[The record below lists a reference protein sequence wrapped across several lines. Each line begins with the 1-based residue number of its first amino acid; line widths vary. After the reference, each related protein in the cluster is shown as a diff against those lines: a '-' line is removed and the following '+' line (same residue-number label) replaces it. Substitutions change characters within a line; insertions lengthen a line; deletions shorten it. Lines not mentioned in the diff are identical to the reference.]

1 MEGKEEAID
10 RLHGILVF
18 INVVETRNFS
28 ATARVLGVSTSAVS
42 AAVLRLEQKLAVRLL
57 NRTTR
62 RVMPTP
68 EGFEFYQRC
77 KQIIA
82 DLEQAE
88 MSVGRSG
95 RLPSGRLRIGMP
107 SALGRMWVIP
117 QLSDFVR
124 AYPSVSLEIVSGDF
138 FTAQSREG
146 LDAAIQVGELPS
158 SRMIV
163 RKLAA
168 VNYVICAAPA
178 YLRDR
183 GTPQHPADLKDH
195 VCLGYRRPRN
205 GQIRLWR
212 FKRGK
217 GHDKGQQKGMET
229 LTPTSDLVFN
239 SGEALISAA
248 CSGLGLAQ
256 VAEYYA
262 RPDIEVGRLIEVMR
276 GYGGDAHDISIVFQ
290 QRRRIAPRLRV
301 FVDFLIDMFDPP
313 PWQRQGATLAR

>member
-1 MEGKEEAID
+1 MEAAID

-28 ATARVLGVSTSAVS
+28 ATARALGVSTSAVS

-62 RVMPTP
+62 RVLPTP
-68 EGFEFYQRC
+68 EGLEFYQRC

-107 SALGRMWVIP
+107 SALGRMWVVP
-117 QLSDFVR
+117 RLPDFVR
-124 AYPSVSLEIVSGDF
+124 AYPSVSLEIVIGDF
-138 FTAQSREG
+138 FTAPSREG

-168 VNYVICAAPA
+168 VNYVVAA
-178 YLRDR
+178 
-183 GTPQHPADLKDH
+183 
-195 VCLGYRRPRN
+195 RRNIFSTAAR
-205 GQIRLWR
+205 R
-212 FKRGK
+212 
-217 GHDKGQQKGMET
+217 ET
-229 LTPTSDLVFN
+229 RPISRITSV
-239 SGEALISAA
+239 
-248 CSGLGLAQ
+248 
-256 VAEYYA
+256 
-262 RPDIEVGRLIEVMR
+262 
-276 GYGGDAHDISIVFQ
+276 
-290 QRRRIAPRLRV
+290 
-301 FVDFLIDMFDPP
+301 
-313 PWQRQGATLAR
+313 